1 MEDLPTAA
9 ASVELLKECYANSVS
24 VCRYK
29 IRRRM
34 KVNRLSQSRSS
45 PGRFLKIGDVAKASG
60 IGIETLRFYEKS
72 GLLDQPSRTESGYRL
87 YDADVLARLEFIK
100 RAQFLGFS
108 LDEIRR
114 IIADKRAGQS
124 PCAEVR
130 EIVRHRLAELD
141 ECMREMKRYR
151 RELATALVEWDRTG
165 DVDGHV
171 CGLIEGSHVDHP
183 IGGERNLKK
192 RKR

>member
-1 MEDLPTAA
+1 M
-9 ASVELLKECYANSVS
+9 KECFANSAS
-24 VCRYK
+24 AHHCK
-29 IRRRM
+29 LKKRM
-34 KVNRLSQSRSS
+34 KLNSVKARPAS
-45 PGRFLKIGDVAKASG
+45 GRPLKIGEVAKASG

-87 YDADVLARLEFIK
+87 YDPEVLTRLDFIK
-100 RAQFLGFS
+100 RAQVLGFS

-114 IIADKRAGQS
+114 IIADRRAGQS

-141 ECMREMKRYR
+141 ERMREMKRYR
-151 RELATALVEWDRTG
+151 NELATALTHWDQNG

-171 CGLIEGSHVDHP
+171 CGLIEGSNLEHP
-183 IGGERNLKK
+183 IDRQHDIRK